1 MNSNALPSPF
11 FTGLGFRAYVLKIQ
25 FSGFTLVMH
34 MAITGNER
42 VVRVLMEARANLE
55 ARDRFL

>member
-11 FTGLGFRAYVLKIQ
+11 FTGFYAYVLKIQ